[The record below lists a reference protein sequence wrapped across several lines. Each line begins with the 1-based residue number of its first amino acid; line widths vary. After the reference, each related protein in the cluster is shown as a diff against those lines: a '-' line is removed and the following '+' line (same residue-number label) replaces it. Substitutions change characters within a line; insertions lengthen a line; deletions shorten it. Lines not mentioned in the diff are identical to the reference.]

1 MHPATGRVAFL
12 HADALRAAFSHVDTY
27 GVMTSLKYGLGA
39 VLLAVTTSAGAQ
51 TAQSGT
57 QEPDSRPITLGT
69 LQVFP
74 SISLREVGLDSNIY
88 NSSFLAREDFTYT
101 VAPRVRADLPL
112 GDAHLVGTG
121 ALGFVYFQKSKDQE
135 SVNAAASGL
144 FEVRE
149 GRIRPSLQGGFSRS
163 RERRGDVDVRA
174 LSVSTNGRAGVD
186 LGISGVTSL
195 TTWVVREKT
204 AYASGEQF
212 HGQDLSDQLDR
223 ETTTYAA
230 GARFDLTPLT
240 SVVAAA
246 ALEQVRFTVDRIRD
260 ADSFKFVPTVSFA
273 EGAILNGQASAGL
286 RDFRPLANVM
296 PPFRGMV
303 AGGDI
308 RFNIAGV
315 TRFEVRG
322 NRDLVYSYEE
332 LQPYYLDSGG
342 HITLYQRLVGPVD
355 LIALAGR
362 RVYRY
367 ETVRGLTL
375 PERVETMTNWG
386 GGVGVRIDDNL
397 RFSFTFDR
405 ERRISTTSSLREFER
420 IRAFGALEYV
430 P

>member
-1 MHPATGRVAFL
+1 
-12 HADALRAAFSHVDTY
+12 
-27 GVMTSLKYGLGA
+27 MTSLRCGLSAG
-39 VLLAVTTSAGAQ
+39 LLAVATAAGAQ
-51 TAQSGT
+51 TAQSEAVSP
-57 QEPDSRPITLGT
+57 EPPGRPITLGSV
-69 LQVFP
+69 QVYP
-74 SISLREVGLDSNIY
+74 SISLRDVGLDSNIY

-101 VAPRVRADLPL
+101 VAPRLRTELPL
-112 GDAHLVGTG
+112 GDARLVGSG

-186 LGISGVTSL
+186 VGVSGVTSL
-195 TTWVVREKT
+195 TGWVMREKT
-204 AYASGEQF
+204 EYASDEQF
-212 HGQDLSDQLDR
+212 HGQNLSDQLDR
-223 ETTTYAA
+223 ATTSYAA

-260 ADSFKFVPTVSFA
+260 ADSFKFTPTVSFA
-273 EGAILNGQASAGL
+273 EGAILNGQASVGL
-286 RDFRPLANVM
+286 RDFRPLAPVM
-296 PPFRGMV
+296 QPFRGMV
-303 AGGDI
+303 AGGDV

-315 TRFEVRG
+315 TRFAVRG
-322 NRDLVYSYEE
+322 NRDLVYSYED

-342 HITLYQRLVGPVD
+342 HITLYQRVVGPVD

-367 ETVRGLTL
+367 ENVRGVTL

-386 GGVGVRIDDNL
+386 GGIGVRIDDNM
-397 RFSFTFDR
+397 RVSFTFDR
-405 ERRISTTSSLREFER
+405 ERRISTASSLREFER